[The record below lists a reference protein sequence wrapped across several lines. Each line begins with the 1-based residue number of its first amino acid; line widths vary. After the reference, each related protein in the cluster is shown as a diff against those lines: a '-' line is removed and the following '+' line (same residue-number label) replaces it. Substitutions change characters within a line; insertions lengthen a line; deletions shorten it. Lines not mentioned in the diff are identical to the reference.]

1 MNEAENATRPTT
13 RLGWHRSAVAFLL
26 TAAMLVGCAHVPPP
40 DTQGDSH
47 HGFGDPAAAAVS
59 LSEPAASEVAI
70 VLNLNA
76 TIGNHAGMFVGSRLS
91 DPAGSY
97 LSVRAEESDWQGPSL
112 QDYIRFQQDD
122 GYRIHVYRFK
132 LAKADIDAIVARIV
146 DFGPHMPLFCAAD
159 VQNQIAGIGPFA
171 AVKQV
176 WWTSPAA
183 LGDELSRLVNHPLA
197 KGACVWPDGI
207 LCRTAIQ
214 PSECEGC
221 VLQSVRIPSANR

>member
-1 MNEAENATRPTT
+1 M
-13 RLGWHRSAVAFLL
+13 LL
-26 TAAMLVGCAHVPPP
+26 GCAHVPPP
-40 DTQGDSH
+40 SAQVDGQ
-47 HGFGDPAAAAVS
+47 HGFGDPASAAVT

-76 TIGNHAGMFVGSRLS
+76 AIGNHAGMFVGSRLS

-97 LSVRAEESDWQGPSL
+97 LSVRAEESGWQGPSL

-132 LAKADIDAIVARIV
+132 LATADIDAIVARIA

-159 VQNQIAGIGPFA
+159 IQNQIAGIGPFA
-171 AVKQV
+171 AVAQV

-183 LGDELSRLVNHPLA
+183 LADELARLVNHSLA
-197 KGACVWPDGI
+197 KGACVWPDGN
-207 LCRTAIQ
+207 LCGAAIQ

-221 VLQSVRIPSANR
+221 VLQSVRIPPANR